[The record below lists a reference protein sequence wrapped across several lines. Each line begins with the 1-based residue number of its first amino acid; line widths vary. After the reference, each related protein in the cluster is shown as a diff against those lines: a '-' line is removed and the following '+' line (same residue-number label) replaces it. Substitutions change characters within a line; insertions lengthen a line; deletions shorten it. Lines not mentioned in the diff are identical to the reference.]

1 MFIPRKYNYIVRK
14 DFFWGV
20 LPIFADPDLSNS
32 IPQTKTCPKGTSNI
46 QKASVLPS
54 TSNVK
59 AKDEKLPRWRLL
71 MPRFRAQTCRMVA
84 ECPQADS
91 AAELAM
97 ENLRFTDDSPIFTF
111 KMGIYTI
118 AMLNCK
124 KVVKVLVQDGF

>member
-1 MFIPRKYNYIVRK
+1 
-14 DFFWGV
+14 
-20 LPIFADPDLSNS
+20 
-32 IPQTKTCPKGTSNI
+32 
-46 QKASVLPS
+46 
-54 TSNVK
+54 
-59 AKDEKLPRWRLL
+59 

-97 ENLRFTDDSPIFTF
+97 ENLRFTDDFPIFTF

>member
-1 MFIPRKYNYIVRK
+1 MSES
-14 DFFWGV
+14 
-20 LPIFADPDLSNS
+20 L
-32 IPQTKTCPKGTSNI
+32 
-46 QKASVLPS
+46 KASVLPS

-91 AAELAM
+91 AAD
-97 ENLRFTDDSPIFTF
+97 FPIFTF

-118 AMLNCK
+118 DMLNCK